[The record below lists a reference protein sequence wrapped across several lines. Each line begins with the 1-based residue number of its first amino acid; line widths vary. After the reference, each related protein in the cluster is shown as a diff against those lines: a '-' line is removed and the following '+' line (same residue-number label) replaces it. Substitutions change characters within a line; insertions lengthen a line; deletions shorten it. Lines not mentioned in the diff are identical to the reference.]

1 MATGYLTSAG
11 AQRIISGGSLRS
23 GITHIALYHADPG
36 SSGTSGHANEIAST
50 GQGYARQ
57 PVTWSNTGGTNES
70 NTTVVTF
77 TATGNW
83 SLPPTHWGYVTNG
96 TRGGGVILLK
106 GPLDASRSM
115 TAGRQIRFDI
125 GELTIQGLTS

>member
-70 NTTVVTF
+70 NTTVVLH
-77 TATGNW
+77 GNGELVSAPYALGLRDEW
-83 SLPPTHWGYVTNG
+83 HARRWGYPIERPT
-96 TRGGGVILLK
+96 
-106 GPLDASRSM
+106 
-115 TAGRQIRFDI
+115 
-125 GELTIQGLTS
+125 